1 MISRNH
7 PDVNWFYEELDKV
20 STPRTLTILNSE
32 DIRDLCLKNGAD
44 DVGFVEIDRT
54 ALGGQKEGILE
65 AFPLTR
71 SIISLAFKLNREPL
85 RTSCHS
91 LTSLEFAHVWEH
103 ANSSARQLVKHLQAM
118 GVAALNLSAG
128 FPYEVDRWP
137 GNTFIASDKPIAV
150 EAGLGK
156 MGLNRLVLHPVFGS
170 NIVLCTILVAADFS
184 QYSIGIEYNPCI
196 RCKLCVV
203 ACPVG
208 AIKADGTFDFK
219 PCFAHNYRERS
230 AGFLDWVRY
239 LTDSQ
244 SFKDYRQR
252 VTDAETI
259 SMWQNLSICPQTRC
273 DRCVAVCPAGK
284 ENIGEYLTDT
294 RQYLDRTVK
303 KMRAKK
309 ETVYVMPDSE
319 AESFVKTRFPHKTAK
334 RIGS

>member
-1 MISRNH
+1 MVKRNH
-7 PDVNWFYEELDKV
+7 PDLDWFYQRLDNA
-20 STPRTLTILNSE
+20 STIKNQVTLNSE
-32 DIRDLCLKNGAD
+32 DIRDWCLKNGED
-44 DVGFVEIDRT
+44 DVGFVEIDRA
-54 ALGGQKEGILE
+54 ALSVQKGGIFE
-65 AFPLTR
+65 AFPRTR
-71 SIISLAFKLNREPL
+71 SIISLAFRLNREPL

-91 LTSLEFAHVWEH
+91 LTSLEFSHVWEH
-103 ANSSARQLVKHLQAM
+103 ANSSARQVVKHLQTM

-156 MGLNRLVLHPVFGS
+156 MGLNRLVLHPAFGS
-170 NIVLCTILVAADFS
+170 SIVLCTVLVAADFS
-184 QYSIGIEYNPCI
+184 KYSEPIGYGPCI
-196 RCKLCVV
+196 RCKLCVA

-219 PCFAHNYRERS
+219 PCFTHNYRERS

-239 LTDSQ
+239 LTDSP

-252 VTDAETI
+252 MTDAETI

-309 ETVYVMPDSE
+309 ETVYVMPGSE
-319 AESFVKTRFPHKTAK
+319 AESLVKTRFPHKTAK

>member
-1 MISRNH
+1 M
-7 PDVNWFYEELDKV
+7 LDLW
-20 STPRTLTILNSE
+20 RLTGL
-32 DIRDLCLKNGAD
+32 
-44 DVGFVEIDRT
+44 
-54 ALGGQKEGILE
+54 ALSVQKGGILE

-91 LTSLEFAHVWEH
+91 LTSLEFAHAWEH

-156 MGLNRLVLHPVFGS
+156 MGLNRLVLHPDFGS

-184 QYSIGIEYNPCI
+184 KYSIGIEYNPCI

-219 PCFAHNYRERS
+219 PCFTHNYRERS

-252 VTDAETI
+252 MTDAETI

-284 ENIGEYLTDT
+284 ENISEYLSDT
-294 RQYLDRTVK
+294 RKYLDRTVK
-303 KMRAKK
+303 RMRAKK
-309 ETVYVMPDSE
+309 EIVYVIPDSE
-319 AESFVKTRFPHKTAK
+319 AESFVKIRFPHKTAK
-334 RIGS
+334 RVGG